1 MPQPAAQVEEEPEE
15 HTQQP
20 AAPVTD
26 ATLLMLHSSCAHIRT
41 NLLPHVLSRYSSL
54 WHDRPPLRTP
64 LTDLRV
70 HPRMASSPEILPV
83 NPPD

>member
-1 MPQPAAQVEEEPEE
+1 MPQPAAQAEEEPEE

-41 NLLPHVLSRYSSL
+41 NLLPHVLSRYSL
-54 WHDRPPLRTP
+54 LCGMTG
-64 LTDLRV
+64 
-70 HPRMASSPEILPV
+70 HP
-83 NPPD
+83 